1 MAIGRTRDAQLE
13 TFKPARFAGRYELHE
28 QLGRGGMAT
37 VFRAT
42 DLATRQEV
50 ALKLLIRLD
59 ADEQRANSELLF
71 EREFHTLAQ
80 LRHPRVIAVY
90 DYGVTP
96 DGVSYYTME
105 LLDGG
110 DLRDRAPM
118 PWRDA
123 ARLTFEVCSSLALL
137 HSRRLLHR
145 DISPRNIRCTPDG
158 SAKLIDFGA
167 LAPMSGGGTAV
178 IGTPAFTAPETVN
191 RSALDGRTDLYGLG
205 ASLYYA
211 LTGQLAYPARTFAE
225 LAGSWKQPPLPPSA
239 RVAGIPPALDDLA
252 MSLISPEPAL
262 RPPSAFE
269 VMRRLAAIA
278 GLEIE
283 ESASVTEAYLAAPML
298 VGRSPVLARLRELL
312 VRALSVGGSGAL
324 VRGEAGL
331 GRSRMLDACALEAK
345 SLGARVLRAVATDP
359 GKSFDV
365 ALSLAEHFV
374 EALPSDALVAQFSD
388 LFETQA
394 TPLERPRL
402 RERELLCVD
411 ASALQE
417 SLTRLLRAAAKLEPV
432 VLAVDDL
439 QRIDE
444 PSAAVIAALMDRS
457 AHGRVFVALTV
468 DSSAEASQAL
478 EALSRRCETLTLDP
492 LTPPQTEALFGSM
505 FGDVPNISGL
515 AEEIHAI
522 ACGNP
527 RQSIE
532 LAQYLVARG
541 TITYEAGIWTL
552 PSLLSEQD
560 LPRSAEHA
568 LRARIERLG
577 PLARRLAELHAL
589 SFVERLNDEQY
600 RALAG
605 GADAAVVDAAINE
618 LVAQQTL
625 TGDGSHFALANR
637 IWRTAL
643 ESGLD
648 EPARSE
654 RHRALSVLFRA
665 YGELAWIHHAFA
677 AGGGSDEIPAL
688 DALLSRYRTLSE
700 GDHAELQQLGVVGR
714 LAPTLERA
722 IAVGQKLGR
731 PRRQVE
737 ELRHWLLGGSV
748 MTADSGYYWAAAPR
762 VLQQLIHDTGLDLY
776 RADADESDPTAR
788 LQRALTKAIERHQSL
803 PEAERVY
810 RVDEAIPKL
819 AEYVVFSIAF
829 GARAQ
834 DTALHASLP
843 ALLEPFAPLSPLIDA
858 LWQNAV
864 GTYECSLCHYE
875 SARARWLEVFHKLAA
890 VEGAPVHH
898 VAAVRS
904 AIAYVLGML
913 EAVFGLASAA
923 KWADVMEG
931 DASQR
936 VAALYLRKI
945 VRLEQGDWNGA
956 AKLQRQAE
964 VLALRARVP
973 PLFSTLSVE
982 ISAHAFA
989 RDLAGVKDVIERERV
1004 EAARHP
1010 GWIPFLKEAE
1020 ARFELISG
1028 NFEAARSAFE
1038 QLIAQITVGAEEPS
1052 TAVPVWVAARG
1063 GLCDALLGLERPS
1076 EARAS
1081 ALEALA
1087 FCERMGVRNFA
1098 SELVRLLA
1106 VAEARLGNFAE
1117 ANARLD
1123 RLIAE
1128 QTALGVTGLRI
1139 GLVFEARAE
1148 IALWNND
1155 RIAFETFAK
1164 LTAREYR
1171 YAAGSPLGARYERL
1185 MREASRRGMQPS
1197 AASRELE
1204 FVTIADSGGFS
1215 SLPDLETSVRIAL
1228 AGAASDREKYQLA
1241 LQLICEPRAAR
1252 GGHLYLALDSG
1263 PALVASRVID
1273 IPPERLTQ
1281 RVAEYLDEEKDRFD
1295 TLTMAVDPEAT
1306 MASLDGPA
1314 VAHVDGVDYELH
1326 LLTCVRDQTAK
1337 VTAVMAIA
1345 PGAQPV
1351 SNPSQAQLLTTIA
1364 AHLVEARSA

>member
-1 MAIGRTRDAQLE
+1 MADPRTLAAQLE
-13 TFKPARFAGRYELHE
+13 TLGPNRFAGRYELHE

-42 DLATRQEV
+42 DVASSQQV
-50 ALKLLIRLD
+50 ALKQLIRWD

-71 EREFHTLAQ
+71 EREFHTLSE

-96 DGVSYYTME
+96 DGASYYTME

-110 DLRDRAPM
+110 DLRERAPM
-118 PWRDA
+118 PWREA
-123 ARLTFEVCSSLALL
+123 ARVTFEVCSSLALL

-145 DISPRNIRCTPDG
+145 DISPRNIRCTRDG

-167 LAPMSGGGTAV
+167 LAPMSGGGTTV
-178 IGTPAFTAPETVN
+178 IGTPAFTAPETVH
-191 RSALDGRTDLYGLG
+191 RSALDARTDLYSLG

-211 LTGQLAYPARTFAE
+211 LTGQLAYPARSFAE
-225 LAGSWKQPPLPPSA
+225 LAALWKLAPPPPSA
-239 RVAGIPPALDDLA
+239 RVAGVPPALDDLV
-252 MSLISPEPAL
+252 MSLISPEPSL

-283 ESASVTEAYLAAPML
+283 ESASVAEAYLAAPVL
-298 VGRSPVLARLRELL
+298 VGRGPVLARLRELL

-324 VRGEAGL
+324 IRGEAGL

-345 SLGARVLRAVATDP
+345 TLGARVLRAVATDP
-359 GKSFDV
+359 GKNFDV
-365 ALSLAEHFV
+365 ALSLAQHFA
-374 EALPSDALVAQFSD
+374 EALPSDALATHFPE

-394 TPLERPRL
+394 TPAGRPRL
-402 RERELLCVD
+402 RERDLLCAD
-411 ASALQE
+411 ANSLQE
-417 SLTRLLRAAAKLEPV
+417 SLARLLRAAAKLEPL

-468 DSSAEASQAL
+468 DSSAQASQAL
-478 EALSRRCETLTLDP
+478 DALSRRCEPLTLAA
-492 LTPPQTEALFGSM
+492 LTLAQTEALFSSM
-505 FGDVPNISGL
+505 FGDVPNIDRL
-515 AEEIHAI
+515 AEDVHAI
-522 ACGNP
+522 VGGNP
-527 RQSIE
+527 RQSIA
-532 LAQYLVARG
+532 LAQYLVDRG

-552 PSLLSEQD
+552 PSVLSEQD

-568 LRARIERLG
+568 VRARLDRLG

-589 SFVERLNDEQY
+589 SFVERLSDHHY

-605 GADAAVVDAAINE
+605 GADAAAVDAAINE
-618 LVAQQTL
+618 LVAQQAL
-625 TGDGSHFALANR
+625 TGDGNHFALANR
-637 IWRTAL
+637 IWRAAL
-643 ESGLD
+643 ERGLD
-648 EPARSE
+648 DDARSE

-665 YGELAWIHHAFA
+665 HSEFAWIHHAFA
-677 AGGGSDEIPAL
+677 AGGSDEFPAL
-688 DALLSRYRTLSE
+688 DALVSRYRTLSE
-700 GDHAELQQLGVVGR
+700 AELHQLAQNGR

-722 IAVGQKLGR
+722 IDVAQRLGR
-731 PRRQVE
+731 PRRDVE
-737 ELRHWLLGGSV
+737 DLRHWLLGCSI
-748 MTADSGYYWAAAPR
+748 MTADSSYYWVSAPH
-762 VLQQLIHDTGLDLY
+762 VLAQLIHDTGLDLY
-776 RADADESDPTAR
+776 RADADNPDSTAR
-788 LQRALTKAIERHQSL
+788 LQRALTKAFERHQSL
-803 PEAERVY
+803 PEPERVY

-819 AEYVVFSIAF
+819 AEYVAFSIAL

-843 ALLEPFAPLSPLIDA
+843 ALLEPFAPLSPLLDA

-875 SARARWLEVFHKLAA
+875 NARARWLEVYRKLEA
-890 VEGAPVHH
+890 VEAAPVQL
-898 VAAVRS
+898 VAAIRS

-923 KWADVMEG
+923 KWADAMEG

-945 VRLEQGDWNGA
+945 VRSEQGDWNGA

-964 VLALRARVP
+964 VFALRARVP
-973 PLFSTLSVE
+973 PLFNTLSVE

-1004 EAARHP
+1004 EAARYP
-1010 GWIPFLKEAE
+1010 GWIPFLREAE

-1028 NFEAARSAFE
+1028 NFEAALVAFE
-1038 QLIAQITVGAEEPS
+1038 QLIEQITLGAEGPS

-1063 GLCDALLGLERPS
+1063 GLCDALLGLDRPA

-1087 FCERMGVRNFA
+1087 FCERTGIGNFA

-1106 VAEARLGNFAE
+1106 VAEARLGDFAG

-1148 IALWNND
+1148 IALWSGD
-1155 RIAFETFAK
+1155 RAAFETFAK

-1171 YAAGSPLGARYERL
+1171 YGAGSPVGARYDRL

-1204 FVTIADSGGFS
+1204 LATIADSGSLS
-1215 SLPDLETSVRIAL
+1215 SVPDLETSIRIAL
-1228 AGAASDREKYQLA
+1228 AGAASDAEKYQLA
-1241 LQLICEPRAAR
+1241 LQLVCDPRAAR
-1252 GGHLYLALDSG
+1252 GGHLYLALDGG
-1263 PALVASRVID
+1263 PVLVASRALD
-1273 IPPERLTQ
+1273 SPAQRLTQ
-1281 RVAEYLDEEKDRFD
+1281 CVAEYLDEEKDRFD
-1295 TLTMAVDPEAT
+1295 TLTMAIDSDAT
-1306 MASLDGPA
+1306 MALEGLT
-1314 VAHVDGVDYELH
+1314 VAHADGVDYELH
-1326 LLTCVRDQTAK
+1326 LLTYVRDQAAR
-1337 VTAVMAIA
+1337 VAAVMAIA

-1351 SNPSQAQLLTTIA
+1351 SNPRQAQLLTTIA